1 MGERLR
7 KLYVTIH
14 MKLLCKILISIP
26 VHLHWATRALQ
37 KSKPDHTI
45 LLVKR
50 HQWPQS
56 TLRMKFKL
64 HILLKLRLAHC
75 SSFISLNLLRG
86 SLCSSHT

>member
-50 HQWPQS
+50 HPWPPKYPQNEVQ
-56 TLRMKFKL
+56 TLYL
-64 HILLKLRLAHC
+64 
-75 SSFISLNLLRG
+75 
-86 SLCSSHT
+86 T